1 VIWGRKKQKVKKTK
15 ELGGAILR
23 LTWFSRKCIIILTT
37 PPGGVNGWNADRE
50 GWLLAGSL
58 RRIQPLKS
66 PGVLPKKSL
75 GK

>member
-1 VIWGRKKQKVKKTK
+1 M
-15 ELGGAILR
+15 
-23 LTWFSRKCIIILTT
+23 IIT

-50 GWLLAGSL
+50 GWPLAGSL
-58 RRIQPLKS
+58 HRIEPLKS